1 MENNLISVCIPTYNQ
16 THFLIKTLESIFIQK
31 EVNFEV
37 IISDDSTTDDVYE
50 LIQDFKKKYN
60 NIQYFRNNPSLGSPK
75 NWDKAIE
82 MANGEYIKILHHDEW
97 FVTDYALFTFLRALQ
112 MDGSLLVVCASNL
125 LRNGVFSNFG
135 TDLITIDKI
144 RNEPQRLILANV
156 FGSPSAVFFHKNQ
169 IQLFNSEL
177 IWLVDVEYYIR
188 FLIKNK
194 SLKYIPEPLY
204 CSAMDEHNITN
215 SCLYDTEIQLKEYVY
230 LYNKYA
236 KTLPFKIRL
245 IYFFSIFK
253 ILLHTNPRNRILLFI
268 RYFKKIIF
276 H

>member
-50 LIQDFKKKYN
+50 LIQDFKKRYN

-112 MDGSLLVVCASNL
+112 MDSSLLVVCASNL
-125 LRNGVFSNFG
+125 LRNGVLSNFG
-135 TDLITIDKI
+135 TDLITIDII

-194 SLKYIPEPLY
+194 SLKYIPETLY